1 MNRNETDKLIHEIML
16 DFASLTGLAP
26 ADVLPRRYLWTD
38 AFAVCNYL
46 ELFRRT
52 NDKTYRDLALALIN
66 QVHHTLGRHRDDDLR
81 SGWISGLDEQE
92 GELHPTRNGLRIGKK
107 LNERKLNEPGNERLE
122 WDQDGQYYH
131 YLTKWM
137 HALNRVSQVTG
148 DPTYIG
154 WAIEL
159 AKAAHSRFTYDS
171 PTGGRKRMHWKM
183 SIDLTYPLVPSMGQ
197 HDPLDGLVTYSE
209 LQAAADR
216 QFGESHL
223 PDLKHEIAEMAEI
236 CRSMGTNL
244 ATDDPLGIGGLLF
257 DASRIARLI
266 LQGGL
271 KCAGLV
277 EIVMDSAEIG
287 LESFVINNQLEY
299 PAEYRLAF
307 RELGLSIG
315 LSAAENLQKMVGGN
329 QGAFNN
335 ASRLQKLAEDLME
348 FLPLRKIIEQ
358 FWLDDGNRQAS
369 TWIEHR
375 EINMVMLATSLAP
388 DQFLMI

>member
-1 MNRNETDKLIHEIML
+1 MNRDETDKLIHEIML

-107 LNERKLNEPGNERLE
+107 LNERKLDEPCNERLE

-358 FWLDDGNRQAS
+358 FWLDDRNRQAS

-375 EINMVMLATSLAP
+375 EINMVMLATSLSP